1 MFNTFSTSVAKDYIT
16 YNNYY
21 ILLRLY
27 DMFNKNSPPNE
38 KLSQK
43 IWQSMKKTIEESLI
57 YHLSFPWQNDVK
69 SFRLI

>member
-27 DMFNKNSPPNE
+27 DMFNKNSPPND

-43 IWQSMKKTIEESLI
+43 I
-57 YHLSFPWQNDVK
+57 
-69 SFRLI
+69 

>member
-27 DMFNKNSPPNE
+27 DMFNKNSPPND

-43 IWQSMKKTIEESLI
+43 NMTKHEKTIEESLI
-57 YHLSFPWQNDVK
+57 YHLSFPWRNDAK
-69 SFRLI
+69 SFCLI